1 MAKTEVFE
9 QYYNEYEK
17 WFEKNKYIYLSELEA
32 VKHFI
37 PADKEGVEI
46 GVGTGRFAQPL
57 GVKIGVEPSDA
68 MRKIAEKKGIKVYKG
83 IAEELPLNDKSF
95 DFALFVTTICFV
107 DNIFKSF
114 QEIRRILKDNGIIIV
129 GFIDKDSPVGKFY
142 QLKKERSKFY
152 KPATFYSTDEVIK
165 ILKNTGFNNFEIIQT
180 IFGELD
186 KIRSIQ
192 KYKKG
197 YGEGSFVVI
206 KASKKVDI

>member
-206 KASKKVDI
+206 KASKIVDI